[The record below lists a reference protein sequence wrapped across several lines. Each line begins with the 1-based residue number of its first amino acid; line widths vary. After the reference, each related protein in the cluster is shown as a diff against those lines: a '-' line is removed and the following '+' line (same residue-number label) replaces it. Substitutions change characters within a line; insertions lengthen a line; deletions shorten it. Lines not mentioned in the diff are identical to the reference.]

1 MFIVELSQISL
12 DRSSLLTHFSLES
25 GSDFNTHTQHKFRL
39 MLLKTLEMHGFK
51 SFADKTEL
59 EFHKGVTGIVGPNGC
74 GKSNIVDAMRWVLGE
89 TSAKALRGG
98 EMADVIFNG
107 TDKRN
112 PLGMAAVTLTLTD
125 CADVLETD
133 YNEVSIGR
141 RVYRDGKSEYLI
153 NQAPCRLKDVH
164 ELLMGTGIG
173 RTSYSIMEQGKIDML
188 LSSKPEDRRA
198 VFEEA
203 AGITK
208 FKQQKKE
215 ALRKLDYTEVNL
227 VRVRDLISEE
237 ERQIRSL
244 SRQASK
250 AKRYQILQEE
260 VRVLDL
266 HYSHRQ
272 WRELQ
277 GKHGEM
283 SVSSQNLRAE
293 QDELEKS
300 IDTKQT
306 TMAEARFEHQE
317 LENRLSELMSS
328 ISAIDTKVDSAKN
341 KIQFNAE
348 RTREQRLLIEKN
360 EEDIATTTSKL
371 SDQREELASANEMLS
386 TVEIRI
392 NEQEEILNKYEAETV
407 VAREN
412 REKLAIEIREAETER
427 SSLKSTIATLTA
439 QLASNSIQFDTDKQR
454 LLELTDEIG
463 GLRRE
468 EEQRRNEADELKRH
482 LGEHKDSIDF
492 HEEELAGMEQRYRQ
506 AKIAAVERL
515 EDLSSLHKLNAE
527 KVSRLDVLEQLVA
540 EGEGFAKGTQAVLK
554 GQLEI
559 PGLADESIKKP
570 LYAYLDTEEEYAG
583 AIEAALGNQLQTVV
597 VDRLDVAEKI
607 VDALKMNMLGKA
619 SLIAADHLDKS
630 PAKKSTALPKG
641 AVAWAVDVVKP
652 KDEVL
657 PLMQRLLSNVV
668 IAENLTTALEIRSK
682 NDAVSIATLTGEY
695 VSKDGVIHGGSS
707 ADENGSLLKR
717 QSEIRDLTKVTASLA
732 SEVKKM
738 QSRRDNLNE
747 RVTKLESALDTARAR
762 LQDKKVAASSFEGKL
777 NVVESGLSGLAN
789 KIESISWE
797 QQQIEQ
803 RGNSLES
810 GMHNGRE
817 QLDLSN
823 VAISTIDQNIDRSA
837 AQLQQA
843 TQREEELNKLVNEAR
858 TSLAVENSARENLQN
873 QQQPM
878 SNRLQELEDMMNRRK
893 VETEDYKERIKKST
907 EESDELNQLIEAQN
921 TERITFAGN
930 QTALLDQRSGYLE
943 RIETQE
949 EELTGLRK
957 RVQEVAEQRNK
968 EELQVS
974 QFEIHLENLE
984 TNVRERY
991 QNEIETFEPDDNSL
1005 LGVIA
1010 QQKKARGVKDEP
1022 EVEVSN
1028 LAEMVDG
1035 ESGQADWGFVEEIV
1049 SEMRTK
1055 LDGMGP
1061 VNLDA
1066 IAEYD
1071 ELEERYNFNLRE
1083 LNDLEAAKEE
1093 LLKLIA
1099 RINRETRKMF
1109 SDSFAQIRLNF
1120 REMFKEL
1127 FGDKAKSDLV
1137 LLEDDDPLEAGIE
1150 VVAKPPGKKLQSIS
1164 LLSGGERSMTAVAL
1178 LFAIFMVKP
1187 SPFCVLDELDA
1198 PLDEANISRFIRVLD
1213 RFIGNSQFV
1222 IVTHSKRTM
1231 SRADVM
1237 YGVSMEEFGV
1247 SKTVGVKF
1255 SKADEAIGLKQA
1267 PIGG

>member
-1 MFIVELSQISL
+1 
-12 DRSSLLTHFSLES
+12 
-25 GSDFNTHTQHKFRL
+25 

-51 SFADKTEL
+51 SFADKTML
-59 EFHKGVTGIVGPNGC
+59 EFHDGVTGIVGPNGC

-107 TDKRN
+107 TDKRS
-112 PLGMAAVTLTLTD
+112 PLGMAEVTLTLTD
-125 CADVLETD
+125 CANVLETD
-133 YNEVSIGR
+133 YDEVSIGR

-164 ELLMGTGIG
+164 EMLMGTGIG

-208 FKQQKKE
+208 YKQQKKE
-215 ALRKLDYTEVNL
+215 ALRKLDYTEANL
-227 VRVRDLISEE
+227 VRVRDIISEE

-277 GKHGEM
+277 AKHSEM
-283 SVSSQNLRAE
+283 SVSSQNLRQE
-293 QDELEKS
+293 QDELEET
-300 IDTKQT
+300 IETKQT
-306 TMAEARFEHQE
+306 SMAEARFEHQE
-317 LENRLSELMSS
+317 LENRLSELMGS
-328 ISAIDTKVDSAKN
+328 ISAIDTEVDSAKN

-360 EEDIATTTSKL
+360 EEDIDVTTSKL
-371 SDQREELASANEMLS
+371 SDQREELASATEMLS
-386 TVEIRI
+386 TVEVRI
-392 NEQEEILNKYEAETV
+392 NEQEEILNKYEAETL
-407 VAREN
+407 VARQN
-412 REKLAIEIREAETER
+412 REKLAVEIRTSEEER
-427 SSLKSTIATLTA
+427 STLKSTIATLTA
-439 QLASNSIQFDTDKQR
+439 QLAANSIQFDSDKHR
-454 LLELTDEIG
+454 LLDLTDELG

-468 EEQRRNEADELKRH
+468 EEQRRNEAEELKRH
-482 LGEHKDSIDF
+482 LTEHREAIDF
-492 HEEELAGMEQRYRQ
+492 HEEELLGMDQRYRQ
-506 AKIAAVERL
+506 AKIAALERL

-554 GQLEI
+554 GQIEDPKI
-559 PGLADESIKKP
+559 DNDAIHKP
-570 LYAYLDTEEEYAG
+570 LYSYIDTEDKYAE

-597 VDRLDVAEKI
+597 VDRMEVAEKVI
-607 VDALKMNMLGKA
+607 DALKRNMLGKA
-619 SLIAADHLDKS
+619 SLIAADHLGTG
-630 PAKKSTALPKG
+630 PAKKKGALPKG
-641 AVAWAVDVVKP
+641 AICWAIDAIKP
-652 KDEVL
+652 AEEIE
-657 PLMQRLLSNVV
+657 PLMQRLLTDVL
-668 IAENLTTALEIRSK
+668 IAEDLNAALVLREKSATK
-682 NDAVSIATLTGEY
+682 AVATLNGEY
-695 VSKDGVIHGGSS
+695 ISKEGVIHGGSS
-707 ADENGSLLKR
+707 NDESGSLLKR
-717 QSEIRDLTKVTASLA
+717 QSEIRDLTKITSSLN

-738 QSRRDNLNE
+738 QERRDNLNE
-747 RVTKLESALDTARAR
+747 RVSKLESALEVARDR
-762 LQDKKVAASSFEGKL
+762 LQSKKVAASSYEGKL
-777 NVVESGLSGLAN
+777 NLVESEMSGLAK
-789 KIESISWE
+789 KIESITWE
-797 QQQIEQ
+797 QKQIQQ
-803 RGNSLES
+803 RGSGLES
-810 GMHNGRE
+810 GMHSGRE
-817 QLDLSN
+817 QLDVSN
-823 VAISTIDQNIDRSA
+823 VAISTIDQGIERST
-837 AQLQQA
+837 AQLA
-843 TQREEELNKLVNEAR
+843 EARAREDELIKLVNEAR

-878 SNRLQELEDMMNRRK
+878 SNRLQELEDMMERRK
-893 VETEDYKERIKKST
+893 VETEDYKERIQKSA
-907 EESDELNQLIEAQN
+907 DETAALTKLIEEKTAERSTHATAQ
-921 TERITFAGN
+921 TEF
-930 QTALLDQRSGYLE
+930 LDSRSGYLK
-943 RIETQE
+943 RIEAQE
-949 EELTGLRK
+949 EELSGFRK

-991 QNEIETFEPDDNSL
+991 QNDIETFAPDSHSL

-1010 QQKKARGVKDEP
+1010 QQKKARGIKDEP
-1022 EVEVSN
+1022 QEM
-1028 LAEMVDG
+1028 LADAGSETDVNVNSLAQLTEDENGEMQLNDPS
-1035 ESGQADWGFVEEIV
+1035 EPDWSFVEEIV

-1099 RINRETRKMF
+1099 RINRDTRKMF
-1109 SDSFAQIRLNF
+1109 SDSFAQVRINF

-1137 LLEDDDPLEAGIE
+1137 LLDDADPLEAGIDI
-1150 VVAKPPGKKLQSIS
+1150 VAKPPGKKLQSIS

-1267 PIGG
+1267 PVGG